1 MIIPTVPNEIIIQ
14 LKKYRYF
21 VERIMAIIQL
31 LSLFILGLV
40 PDPLRPSDDHEL
52 VNLGIGLT
60 NLVPK
65 PGMHQK
71 ILICN

>member
-1 MIIPTVPNEIIIQ
+1 
-14 LKKYRYF
+14 
-21 VERIMAIIQL
+21 MAIIQL

-71 ILICN
+71 ILICNS